1 MKNKINQIAEVNRP
15 LMDLIYLTN
24 KNSDNYLAETI
35 FKMTGAYAGNH
46 LNNGKSSKEKL
57 KNIFN
62 KYNIPCTDCLIND
75 GSGLS
80 RRNVVTVDGI
90 LHLLIESKHLN
101 FGNEL
106 DSSLS
111 IAGIDGTLINR
122 MKNSMAE
129 NNLRAKTG
137 TLRNTSA
144 LSGFVQTQDDELLAF
159 SFVFNGPS
167 VGSYKQIENKLG
179 ELLANFKYSSIFE
192 IEKKSEKKKILDTK

>member
-1 MKNKINQIAEVNRP
+1 
-15 LMDLIYLTN
+15 
-24 KNSDNYLAETI
+24 
-35 FKMTGAYAGNH
+35 
-46 LNNGKSSKEKL
+46 
-57 KNIFN
+57 
-62 KYNIPCTDCLIND
+62 
-75 GSGLS
+75 
-80 RRNVVTVDGI
+80 
-90 LHLLIESKHLN
+90 
-101 FGNEL
+101 
-106 DSSLS
+106 
-111 IAGIDGTLINR
+111 
-122 MKNSMAE
+122 MAE